1 MKPAAPRV
9 ETDPLHPLTGA
20 RTAMRV
26 RHADLEAEEF
36 ESPKGN
42 FGIAYREHVSCEDT
56 G

>member
-1 MKPAAPRV
+1 
-9 ETDPLHPLTGA
+9 
-20 RTAMRV
+20 MRV

-42 FGIAYREHVSCEDT
+42 FGVAYREHVSCEDT